1 MACTK
6 VKTKS
11 LPFNRSSRRL
21 GRRASLVATFVA
33 GAALALT
40 SPVFAQAGGASAAET
55 PADNW
60 ESSVSPNQAE
70 SEDTGA
76 PSFDVPWDDGPVMSP
91 APERPMES
99 ERGSMFVAPPPVGLI
114 EPWEHPAISPTSP
127 TLIPPDSMGRPVAGF
142 PGPVR

>member
-40 SPVFAQAGGASAAET
+40 PPVFAQAGGASAAET

-76 PSFDVPWDDGPVMSP
+76 PSFDVPWDDGAAMAP
-91 APERPMES
+91 APEQPVEPAP
-99 ERGSMFVAPPPVGLI
+99 GSMFVAPPPVGLI